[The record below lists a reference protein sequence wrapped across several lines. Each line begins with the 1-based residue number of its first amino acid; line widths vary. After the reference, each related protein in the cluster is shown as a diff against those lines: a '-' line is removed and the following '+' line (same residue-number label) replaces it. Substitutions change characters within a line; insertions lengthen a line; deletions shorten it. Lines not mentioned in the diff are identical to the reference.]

1 MDTPMMKK
9 GMERK
14 NPLKPADLHV
24 MLERAFRRESR
35 NCVDCSFT
43 LPHALAGAGGGD
55 WSVIPSNSCSDAC
68 RMILEDVVT
77 RYRQMYRLDGER
89 S

>member
-1 MDTPMMKK
+1 
-9 GMERK
+9 MEGR
-14 NPLKPADLHV
+14 NPLAPADLYV

-43 LPHALAGAGGGD
+43 LPHALANSGAGD
-55 WSVIPSNSCSDAC
+55 WSVIPSTSCSEAC
-68 RMILEDVVT
+68 RMILEDVVS
-77 RYRQMYRLDGER
+77 RYRQMYRLAEGRR